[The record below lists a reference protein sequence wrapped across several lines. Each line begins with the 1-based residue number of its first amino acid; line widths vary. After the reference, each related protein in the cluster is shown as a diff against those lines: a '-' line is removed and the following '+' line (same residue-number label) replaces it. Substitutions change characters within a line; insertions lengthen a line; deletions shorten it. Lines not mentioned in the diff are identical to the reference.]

1 MKEQYNLTKKEE
13 LMELMWE
20 NNKPLTSVEM
30 LELYK
35 KNPCKNHTY
44 IYRMI
49 NSLLKKKLIKVC
61 GTVQYKTQY
70 ARQIIQYLNF
80 RILLL
85 YNYEININYKL
96 SLI

>member
-85 YNYEININYKL
+85 CNY
-96 SLI
+96 